1 MKKNTAYNK
10 SIKREISSSK
20 ARFISIMA
28 IIFLGVAFYA
38 GIKSSG
44 PDLESSISDYFNE
57 RGLMDSKIVSSLGLN
72 ENDLKLLQNND
83 KIEDYY
89 ATKSVDVNMT
99 NTKNVVK
106 FIEYTPNSTM
116 NKLQIVD
123 GKFPEKSGEI
133 ALDEQAL
140 KDNPSLKI
148 GDIYTIKSDKDTENY
163 FKKKSFKI
171 VGFVQ
176 SPMHIDFLS
185 RGTTSVGKGSIDY
198 FAVINK
204 NDLLANQNIM

>member
-1 MKKNTAYNK
+1 MAKNKTYNK
-10 SIKREISSSK
+10 SIKREIASSK

-44 PDLESSISDYFNE
+44 PDLEKTINDYFNE
-57 RGLMDSKIVSSLGLN
+57 RGLMDSKVVSSLGLD
-72 ENDLKLLQNND
+72 ENDLKLLEDND
-83 KIEDYY
+83 KISDYY

-106 FIEYTPNSTM
+106 FMEYKQNSTM
-116 NKLQIVD
+116 NKLEVVE
-123 GKFPEKSGEI
+123 GRMPKNSGEI

-140 KDNPSLKI
+140 KDNPNLKI
-148 GDIYTIKSDKDTENY
+148 GDTYKVESDEDTEAY

-176 SPMHIDFLS
+176 SPMYIDYLS
-185 RGTTSVGKGSIDY
+185 RGTTTVGKGSIDY
-198 FAVINK
+198 FAVINS
-204 NDLLANQNIM
+204 

>member
-1 MKKNTAYNK
+1 MLELNLVAQIWKN
-10 SIKREISSSK
+10 
-20 ARFISIMA
+20 
-28 IIFLGVAFYA
+28 
-38 GIKSSG
+38 
-44 PDLESSISDYFNE
+44 SISDYFNE

-106 FIEYTPNSTM
+106 FMEYTPNSTM

-123 GKFPEKSGEI
+123 GKFPENSGEI

-148 GDIYTIKSDKDTENY
+148 GDTYTIKSDKDTENY
-163 FKKKSFKI
+163 FKRSHLK
-171 VGFVQ
+171 
-176 SPMHIDFLS
+176 
-185 RGTTSVGKGSIDY
+185 
-198 FAVINK
+198 
-204 NDLLANQNIM
+204 